1 MQNNFDREMSAL
13 DFNFGIST
21 RTCEANKNV
30 SLPWERS
37 FFDGLLTN
45 GDSSMNVAEYLK
57 IARKPL
63 PLKLYFLF
71 YVATDIN
78 IFYIIF

>member
-1 MQNNFDREMSAL
+1 MRNNFDREMSAL

-45 GDSSMNVAEYLK
+45 GDSSMNVAEYNYSCKTSSTKTLFYILCGNK
-57 IARKPL
+57 CQYI
-63 PLKLYFLF
+63 LYF
-71 YVATDIN
+71 D
-78 IFYIIF
+78 